1 MALSSGINNKN
12 KIVQMKIKIVKNEI
26 SLEEVKKM
34 ADDQYGNMVKAVV
47 DVEKEIMAIGGE
59 LHADANEL
67 LFEKEKSDSKNVW
80 GINIYPGESKDKWI
94 VFDSLIN
101 IKPLLGNRS
110 LIIENEEIKNKIKE
124 IVNRL
129 IK

>member
-1 MALSSGINNKN
+1 ME
-12 KIVQMKIKIVKNEI
+12 IKIIKEKI
-26 SLEEVKKM
+26 SLEEVKKI
-34 ADDQYGNMVKAVV
+34 AQNQYGNMVKAVV
-47 DVEKEIMAIGGE
+47 DIEKEIMAIGGE

-67 LFEKEKSDSKNVW
+67 LFGKEGSDSKNVW
-80 GINIYPGESKDKWI
+80 GINIYPKEIKDKWI

-101 IKPLLGNRS
+101 IKPLSGNRS
-110 LIIENEEIKNKIKE
+110 LTIESEEVKNKIRE